1 MHALPDGKRL
11 EVIYR
16 KADGGGSR
24 PPLVFIHGS
33 YHAAWCWEE
42 HFMPFFSERGY
53 DCYALSLRA
62 QGGSDPIEGN
72 VAGTVQ
78 SLAED
83 IASFV
88 GSLDRPPV
96 VIGHS
101 FGGLPV
107 QWLVA
112 AGGAPP
118 IAGVAFLAS
127 VPQSGNKDIVG
138 RFLVRTPVLAMKIT
152 WWFIRKSF
160 GESEEACR
168 TCFFSPELPD
178 EVLRRYMNEF
188 KNSSPTRLID
198 LKAMNEI
205 IPLPAPPSDGPPAI
219 VVGAKQDKIV
229 DSEAVFELARHWRV
243 EPVVLDGVAHD
254 VMLDTKWEVAATA
267 VAAWLKETYP
277 A

>member
-1 MHALPDGKRL
+1 MLSITGNSSAFPRLTPSAQLRLPSKAAVRTVETSRVEIFERRNYRLNYLARKQKRTHSPRVSCRVNLSQKVFATTSSSTSERSMHALPDGKRL

-112 AGGAPP
+112 AGRGRRLPRERPAIGQQGHCWPLPGQDPCPRDEDHLVVHPEELWGERGGVPHVLLLAGAP
-118 IAGVAFLAS
+118 
-127 VPQSGNKDIVG
+127 
-138 RFLVRTPVLAMKIT
+138 
-152 WWFIRKSF
+152 
-160 GESEEACR
+160 
-168 TCFFSPELPD
+168 
-178 EVLRRYMNEF
+178 RR
-188 KNSSPTRLID
+188 
-198 LKAMNEI
+198 
-205 IPLPAPPSDGPPAI
+205 GPPA
-219 VVGAKQDKIV
+219 VH
-229 DSEAVFELARHWRV
+229 E
-243 EPVVLDGVAHD
+243 
-254 VMLDTKWEVAATA
+254 
-267 VAAWLKETYP
+267 
-277 A
+277 